1 MFQNKYLLLNSREQ
15 TVLYMLN
22 LGVHY
27 MAQTTKPTAIIV
39 GSGPGGLASAL
50 LLAHSGVDVTIFEK
64 ENKVG
69 GRTKLIHQDGYTFDR
84 GPTFFHYPEVIE
96 EIFQAIGLDAH
107 KELGLMPLDPMYRL
121 VFGAG
126 GHIDATSNLEEMT
139 ERIRELAGDK
149 NANGFKNYVTQNRK
163 KLDLS
168 KQCLQTPWT
177 SPRDILTKRAIR
189 VATVLK
195 PWASVAGDLG
205 KHFDDERVRLAM
217 SFQTKYL
224 GMSPFHAPSLFT
236 ILAFLE
242 YEHGIFHAKGGLGS
256 ITARMGEIAQD
267 MGVKIHC
274 DTPVKSL
281 IYEGKTVV
289 GVRIEGKEVRADKV
303 VVNADFAHAMTTLV
317 PNEKRKKWSN
327 KKLEKKGYS
336 CSTFM
341 LYLGVD
347 KQYDL
352 PHHQIFASSQYE
364 KNLEEITNHRL
375 TWDDPSVYVQ
385 NASITDDSLAPEGH
399 STVYVL
405 VPVPNTHDSIVW
417 DDIKSD
423 YRDLIVKQLAKL
435 GYDDIEDHI
444 VSETV
449 VTPDDWGASDI
460 YRGAVFNL
468 THDLKQMLWRRPH
481 NRFEE
486 ANNLYIV
493 GGGTHPG
500 SGLPTIFESA
510 RISSKL
516 LLADLGIRADWNGV
530 DSWFQD
536 VRRPKVKPRNPV
548 PAKASKGA
556 SGDGH
561 AA

>member
-1 MFQNKYLLLNSREQ
+1 MFNLELRAMPHLN
-15 TVLYMLN
+15 
-22 LGVHY
+22 
-27 MAQTTKPTAIIV
+27 KPTALIV

-50 LLAHSGVDVTIFEK
+50 LLAHSGIDVTILEK
-64 ENKVG
+64 EEKVG
-69 GRTKLIHQDGYTFDR
+69 GRTKLIHKDGFTFDR

-96 EIFQAIGLDAH
+96 EIFQAIGRDAH

-126 GHIDATSNLEEMT
+126 GHIDATSNLEAMT
-139 ERIRELAGDK
+139 DRIRELAGEK
-149 NANGFKNYVTQNRK
+149 NANGFKKYVIQNRK
-163 KLDLS
+163 KLEFS

-177 SPRDILTKRAIR
+177 SPLNVLSKRAIR

-195 PWASVAGDLG
+195 PWSSVAGDLS

-236 ILAFLE
+236 ILSFLE

-256 ITARMGEIAQD
+256 ITARMGEIAEEL
-267 MGVKIHC
+267 GVKIRC
-274 DTPVKSL
+274 STPVKSL
-281 IYEGKTVV
+281 MYEGKTVV
-289 GVRIEGKEVRADKV
+289 GVRIEGEEILADKV
-303 VVNADFAHAMTTLV
+303 VINADFAHAMTTLV
-317 PNEKRKKWSN
+317 PDEKRKKWSD

-352 PHHQIFASSQYE
+352 PHHQIYASTSYE
-364 KNLEEITNHRL
+364 KNLEDITEHRM

-385 NASITDDSLAPEGH
+385 NASITDDSLAPEGQ
-399 STVYVL
+399 STIYVL

-417 DDIKSD
+417 DDIKDD
-423 YRDLIVKQLAKL
+423 YRELIVKQLAKL
-435 GYDDIEDHI
+435 GYDDIDDHI
-444 VSETV
+444 VSETI
-449 VTPDDWGASDI
+449 VTPDDWGASDV

-516 LLADLGIRADWNGV
+516 LLADLGIRADWNGI
-530 DSWFQD
+530 DSWFKD
-536 VRRPKVKPRNPV
+536 VRRPKVKKQAPTPV
-548 PAKASKGA
+548 QAKTIV

>member
-1 MFQNKYLLLNSREQ
+1 MFNLELRAMPHLN
-15 TVLYMLN
+15 
-22 LGVHY
+22 
-27 MAQTTKPTAIIV
+27 KPTALIV

-50 LLAHSGVDVTIFEK
+50 LLAHSGIDVTILEK
-64 ENKVG
+64 EEKVG
-69 GRTKLIHQDGYTFDR
+69 GRTKLIHKDGFTFDR

-96 EIFQAIGLDAH
+96 EIFQAIGRDAH

-126 GHIDATSNLEEMT
+126 GHIDATSNLEAMT
-139 ERIRELAGDK
+139 DRIRELAGEK
-149 NANGFKNYVTQNRK
+149 NANGFKKYVIQNRK
-163 KLDLS
+163 KLEFS

-177 SPRDILTKRAIR
+177 SPLNVLSKRAIR

-195 PWASVAGDLG
+195 PWSSVAGDLS

-236 ILAFLE
+236 ILSFLE

-256 ITARMGEIAQD
+256 ITARMGEIAEEL
-267 MGVKIHC
+267 GVKIRC
-274 DTPVKSL
+274 STPVKSL
-281 IYEGKTVV
+281 MYEGKTVV
-289 GVRIEGKEVRADKV
+289 GVRIEGEEILADKV
-303 VVNADFAHAMTTLV
+303 VINADFAHAMTTLV
-317 PNEKRKKWSN
+317 PDEKRKKWSD

-352 PHHQIFASSQYE
+352 PHHQIYASTSYE
-364 KNLEEITNHRL
+364 KNLEDITEHRM
-375 TWDDPSVYVQ
+375 TWNDPSVYVQ
-385 NASITDDSLAPEGH
+385 NASITDDSLAPEGQ
-399 STVYVL
+399 STIYVL

-417 DDIKSD
+417 DDIKDD
-423 YRDLIVKQLAKL
+423 YRELIVKQLAKL
-435 GYDDIEDHI
+435 GYDDIDDHI
-444 VSETV
+444 VSETI
-449 VTPDDWGASDI
+449 VTPDDWGASDV

-516 LLADLGIRADWNGV
+516 LLADLGIRADWNGI
-530 DSWFQD
+530 DSWFKD
-536 VRRPKVKPRNPV
+536 VRRPKVKKQAPTPV
-548 PAKASKGA
+548 QAKTIV

>member
-1 MFQNKYLLLNSREQ
+1 MSQ
-15 TVLYMLN
+15 TI
-22 LGVHY
+22 
-27 MAQTTKPTAIIV
+27 KPTAIIV

-50 LLAHSGVDVTIFEK
+50 LLAHSGVDVTVLEK
-64 ENKVG
+64 ESQVG
-69 GRTKLIHQDGYTFDR
+69 GRTKLVHKDGYTFDR

-126 GHIDATSNLEEMT
+126 GHIDATSNLEQMT
-139 ERIRELAGDK
+139 DSIRELAGEK
-149 NANGFKNYVTQNRK
+149 NANGFKNYVKQNRK
-163 KLDLS
+163 KLKLS

-177 SPRDILTKRAIR
+177 SPLNVMSKRAIR

-205 KHFDDERVRLAM
+205 KHFDDERIRLAM

-236 ILAFLE
+236 ILSFLE

-256 ITARMGEIAQD
+256 ITARMGEIARE
-267 MGVKIHC
+267 MGVDIRC

-281 IYEGKTVV
+281 IYEGKTVT
-289 GVRIEGKEVRADKV
+289 GVRIEGKEIHADKV

-317 PNEKRKKWSN
+317 PDEKRKKWSN

-352 PHHQIFASSQYE
+352 PHHQIYASSSYE
-364 KNLEEITNHRL
+364 KNLEDITNHRM

-417 DDIKSD
+417 DDIKDD
-423 YRDLIVKQLAKL
+423 YRELIIKQLTKL
-435 GYDDIEDHI
+435 GYDDLADHI
-444 VSETV
+444 VSETI

-468 THDLKQMLWRRPH
+468 THDLKQMLWRRPQ

-530 DSWFQD
+530 DSWFKD
-536 VRRPKVKPRNPV
+536 VRRPKVKPRKSV
-548 PAKASKGA
+548 PAAAKSIV

-561 AA
+561 VA

>member
-1 MFQNKYLLLNSREQ
+1 MS
-15 TVLYMLN
+15 N
-22 LGVHY
+22 LGVQY
-27 MAQTTKPTAIIV
+27 MSQTIKPTAIIV

-50 LLAHSGVDVTIFEK
+50 LLAHSGVDVTVLEK
-64 ENKVG
+64 ESQVG
-69 GRTKLIHQDGYTFDR
+69 GRTKLVHKDGYTFDR
-84 GPTFFHYPEVIE
+84 GPTFFHHPEVIE

-126 GHIDATSNLEEMT
+126 GHIDATSNLEQMT
-139 ERIRELAGDK
+139 DSIRELAGEK
-149 NANGFKNYVTQNRK
+149 NANGFKNYVKQNRK
-163 KLDLS
+163 KLKLS

-177 SPRDILTKRAIR
+177 SPLNVMSKRAIR

-205 KHFDDERVRLAM
+205 KHFDDERIRLAM

-236 ILAFLE
+236 ILSFLE

-256 ITARMGEIAQD
+256 ITARMGEIARE
-267 MGVKIHC
+267 MGVDIRC

-281 IYEGKTVV
+281 IYEGKTVT
-289 GVRIEGKEVRADKV
+289 GVRIEGKEIHADKV

-317 PNEKRKKWSN
+317 PDEKRKKWSN

-352 PHHQIFASSQYE
+352 PHHQIYASSSYE
-364 KNLEEITNHRL
+364 KNLEDITNHRM

-417 DDIKSD
+417 DDIKDD
-423 YRDLIVKQLAKL
+423 YRELIIKQLTKL
-435 GYDDIEDHI
+435 GYDDLADHI
-444 VSETV
+444 VSETI

-468 THDLKQMLWRRPH
+468 THDLKQMLWRRPQ

-530 DSWFQD
+530 DSWFKD
-536 VRRPKVKPRNPV
+536 VRRPKVKPRKSV
-548 PAKASKGA
+548 PAAAKSIV

-561 AA
+561 VA

>member
-1 MFQNKYLLLNSREQ
+1 MSYLRLRYMSQ
-15 TVLYMLN
+15 TI
-22 LGVHY
+22 
-27 MAQTTKPTAIIV
+27 KPTAIIV

-50 LLAHSGVDVTIFEK
+50 LLAHSGVDVTVLEK
-64 ENKVG
+64 ESQVG
-69 GRTKLIHQDGYTFDR
+69 GRTKLVHKDGYTFDR

-126 GHIDATSNLEEMT
+126 GHIDATSNLEQMT
-139 ERIRELAGDK
+139 DSIRELAGEK
-149 NANGFKNYVTQNRK
+149 NANGFKNYVKQNRK
-163 KLDLS
+163 KLELS

-177 SPRDILTKRAIR
+177 SPLNVMSKRAIR

-205 KHFDDERVRLAM
+205 KHFDDERIRLAM

-236 ILAFLE
+236 ILSFLE

-256 ITARMGEIAQD
+256 ITARMGEIARE
-267 MGVKIHC
+267 MGVDIRC

-281 IYEGKTVV
+281 IYEGKTVT
-289 GVRIEGKEVRADKV
+289 GVRIEGKEIHADKV

-317 PNEKRKKWSN
+317 PDEKRKKWSN

-352 PHHQIFASSQYE
+352 PHHQIYASSSYE
-364 KNLEEITNHRL
+364 KNLEDITNHRM

-417 DDIKSD
+417 DDIKDD
-423 YRDLIVKQLAKL
+423 YRELIIKQLAKL
-435 GYDDIEDHI
+435 GYDDVADHI
-444 VSETV
+444 VSETI

-468 THDLKQMLWRRPH
+468 THDLKQMLWRRPQ

-530 DSWFQD
+530 DSWFKD
-536 VRRPKVKPRNPV
+536 VRRPKVKPRKSVPV
-548 PAKASKGA
+548 KAKSIV
-556 SGDGH
+556 SGDGNV
-561 AA
+561 A

>member
-1 MFQNKYLLLNSREQ
+1 MS
-15 TVLYMLN
+15 N
-22 LGVHY
+22 LGVQY
-27 MAQTTKPTAIIV
+27 MSQTIKPTAIIV

-50 LLAHSGVDVTIFEK
+50 LLAHSGVDVTVLEK
-64 ENKVG
+64 ESQVG
-69 GRTKLIHQDGYTFDR
+69 GRTKLVHKDGYTFDR

-126 GHIDATSNLEEMT
+126 GHIDATSNLEQMT
-139 ERIRELAGDK
+139 DSIRELAGEK
-149 NANGFKNYVTQNRK
+149 NANGFKNYVKQNRK
-163 KLDLS
+163 KLKLS

-177 SPRDILTKRAIR
+177 SPLNVMSKRAIR

-205 KHFDDERVRLAM
+205 KHFDDERIRLAM

-236 ILAFLE
+236 ILSFLE

-256 ITARMGEIAQD
+256 ITARMGEIARE
-267 MGVKIHC
+267 MGVDIRC

-281 IYEGKTVV
+281 IYEGKTVT
-289 GVRIEGKEVRADKV
+289 GVRIEGKEIHADKV

-317 PNEKRKKWSN
+317 PDEKRKKWSN

-352 PHHQIFASSQYE
+352 PHHQIYASSSYE
-364 KNLEEITNHRL
+364 KNLEDITNHRM

-417 DDIKSD
+417 DDIKDD
-423 YRDLIVKQLAKL
+423 YRELIIKQLTKL
-435 GYDDIEDHI
+435 GYDDLADHI
-444 VSETV
+444 VSETI

-468 THDLKQMLWRRPH
+468 THDLKQMLWRRPQ

-530 DSWFQD
+530 DSWFKD
-536 VRRPKVKPRNPV
+536 VRRPKVKPRKSV
-548 PAKASKGA
+548 PAAAKSIV

-561 AA
+561 VA

>member
-1 MFQNKYLLLNSREQ
+1 MSQLK
-15 TVLYMLN
+15 
-22 LGVHY
+22 
-27 MAQTTKPTAIIV
+27 KPTALIV

-50 LLAHSGVDVTIFEK
+50 LLAHSGVDVTILEK
-64 ENKVG
+64 EEKVG
-69 GRTKLIHQDGYTFDR
+69 GRTKLVHKDGFTFDR

-96 EIFQAIGLDAH
+96 EIFKAIGRDAH

-126 GHIDATSNLEEMT
+126 GHIDATSNLESMT

-149 NANGFKNYVTQNRK
+149 NANGFKKYVIQNRK
-163 KLDLS
+163 KLEFS

-177 SPRDILTKRAIR
+177 SPLNVLTKRAIR

-195 PWASVAGDLG
+195 PWSSVAGDLS

-256 ITARMGEIAQD
+256 ITARMGEIAEEL
-267 MGVKIHC
+267 GVKIRC
-274 DTPVKSL
+274 STPVESL
-281 IYEGKTVV
+281 MYEGKTVV
-289 GVRIEGKEVRADKV
+289 GVRIKGEEILADKV
-303 VVNADFAHAMTTLV
+303 VINADFAHAMTTLV
-317 PNEKRKKWSN
+317 PDEKRKKWSN

-341 LYLGVD
+341 LYLGID

-352 PHHQIFASSQYE
+352 PHHQIYASSSYE
-364 KNLEEITNHRL
+364 QNLEDITKHRM

-385 NASITDDSLAPEGH
+385 NACMTDDSLAPEGQ
-399 STVYVL
+399 STIYVL

-417 DDIKSD
+417 DDIKDD
-423 YRDLIVKQLAKL
+423 YRELIVKQLGKL
-435 GYDDIEDHI
+435 GYDDIADHI
-444 VSETV
+444 VSETI
-449 VTPDDWGASDI
+449 VTPDDWSASDV

-530 DSWFQD
+530 DSWFKD
-536 VRRPKVKPRNPV
+536 VRRPKVKKQVPTPV
-548 PAKASKGA
+548 QANTIV

>member
-1 MFQNKYLLLNSREQ
+1 MFNLELHAMPHLN
-15 TVLYMLN
+15 
-22 LGVHY
+22 
-27 MAQTTKPTAIIV
+27 KPTALIV

-50 LLAHSGVDVTIFEK
+50 LLAHSGIDVTILEK
-64 ENKVG
+64 EEKVG
-69 GRTKLIHQDGYTFDR
+69 GRTKLVHKDGFTFDR

-96 EIFQAIGLDAH
+96 EIFQAIGRDAH

-126 GHIDATSNLEEMT
+126 GHIDATSNLEAMT
-139 ERIRELAGDK
+139 DRIRELAGEK
-149 NANGFKNYVTQNRK
+149 NANGFKKYVIQNRK
-163 KLDLS
+163 KLEFS

-177 SPRDILTKRAIR
+177 SPLNVLSKRAIR

-195 PWASVAGDLG
+195 PWSSVAGDLS

-236 ILAFLE
+236 ILSFLE

-256 ITARMGEIAQD
+256 ITARMGEIAEEL
-267 MGVKIHC
+267 GVKIRC
-274 DTPVKSL
+274 STPVKSL
-281 IYEGKTVV
+281 MYEGKTVV
-289 GVRIEGKEVRADKV
+289 GVRIEGEEILADKV
-303 VVNADFAHAMTTLV
+303 VINADFAHAMTTLV
-317 PNEKRKKWSN
+317 PDEKRKKWSD

-352 PHHQIFASSQYE
+352 PHHQIYASTSYE
-364 KNLEEITNHRL
+364 KNLEDITEHRM
-375 TWDDPSVYVQ
+375 TWNDPSIYVQ
-385 NASITDDSLAPEGH
+385 NASITDDSLAPEGQ
-399 STVYVL
+399 STIYVL

-417 DDIKSD
+417 DDIKDD
-423 YRDLIVKQLAKL
+423 YRELIVKQLAKL
-435 GYDDIEDHI
+435 GYDGIDDHI
-444 VSETV
+444 VSETI
-449 VTPDDWGASDI
+449 VTPDDWGASDV

-516 LLADLGIRADWNGV
+516 LLADLGIRADWNGI
-530 DSWFQD
+530 DSWFKD
-536 VRRPKVKPRNPV
+536 VRRPKVKKQAPTPV
-548 PAKASKGA
+548 QAKTIV

>member
-1 MFQNKYLLLNSREQ
+1 MVTQ
-15 TVLYMLN
+15 
-22 LGVHY
+22 GVGN
-27 MAQTTKPTAIIV
+27 MTEAKKPTALIV

-50 LLAHSGVDVTIFEK
+50 LLAHSGVDVTVLEK
-64 ENKVG
+64 EEKVG
-69 GRTKLIHQDGYTFDR
+69 GRTKLVHKDGYTFDR

-96 EIFQAIGLDAH
+96 QIFQAIGRDAH

-126 GHIDATSNLEEMT
+126 GHIDATSDLEAMT
-139 ERIRELAGDK
+139 QRIHDLAGEK
-149 NANGFKNYVTQNRK
+149 NANGFKKYVTQNRK
-163 KLDLS
+163 KLEFS

-177 SPRDILTKRAIR
+177 SPLNVLSKRAIR

-195 PWASVAGDLG
+195 PWSSVASDLS

-256 ITARMGEIAQD
+256 ITARMGEIAEEL
-267 MGVKIHC
+267 GVKIRC
-274 DTPVKSL
+274 NTPVKSL
-281 IYEGKTVV
+281 MYEGKTVV
-289 GVRIEGKEVRADKV
+289 GVRIEGEDILADKV
-303 VVNADFAHAMTTLV
+303 VMNADFAHAMTTLV
-317 PNEKRKKWSN
+317 PDEKRKKWSN

-347 KQYDL
+347 KQYPDL
-352 PHHQIFASSQYE
+352 KHHQIYASSSYE
-364 KNLEEITNHRL
+364 QNLEDITNHRL
-375 TWDDPSVYVQ
+375 TWEDPSVYVQ
-385 NASITDDSLAPEGH
+385 NASVTDDSLAPEGH

-405 VPVPNTHDSIVW
+405 VPVPNTHESIVW
-417 DDIKSD
+417 DDIKDD
-423 YRDLIVKQLAKL
+423 YRELIIKQLAKL
-435 GYDDIEDHI
+435 GYDDIADHI
-444 VSETV
+444 VSETIM
-449 VTPDDWGASDI
+449 TPDDWGASDI

-468 THDLKQMLWRRPH
+468 THDLKQMLWRRPN

-486 ANNLYIV
+486 AKNLYIV

-516 LLADLGIRADWNGV
+516 LLADLGIHADWNGV
-530 DSWFQD
+530 DSWFKD
-536 VRRPKVKPRNPV
+536 VRRPKVKKQAPAPV
-548 PAKASKGA
+548 QAKTIAH
-556 SGDGH
+556 GDGN

>member
-1 MFQNKYLLLNSREQ
+1 MSNTN
-15 TVLYMLN
+15 
-22 LGVHY
+22 
-27 MAQTTKPTAIIV
+27 APTAIIV

-50 LLAHSGVDVTIFEK
+50 LLAHSGVNVTVLEK
-64 ENKVG
+64 AEAVG
-69 GRTKLIHQDGYTFDR
+69 GRTRLFKKDGYTFDR

-96 EIFQAIGLDAH
+96 EIFKAIGRDAH

-126 GHIDATSNLEEMT
+126 GHIDATSNLDQMT

-149 NANGFKNYVTQNRK
+149 NANGFKNYVKQNRK

-168 KQCLQTPWT
+168 KQCLQTPWS
-177 SPRDILTKRAIR
+177 SPLDVFSKRAIR

-195 PWASVAGDLG
+195 PWASVAGDLS

-256 ITARMGEIAQD
+256 ITARMGEIAEE
-267 MGVKIHC
+267 MGVDIRLN
-274 DTPVKSL
+274 TPVKSL
-281 IYEGKTVV
+281 IYEGKTVT
-289 GVRIEGKEVRADKV
+289 GVRIDGSEMLADKV
-303 VVNADFAHAMTTLV
+303 VINADFAHAMTTLV
-317 PNEKRKKWSN
+317 PDEKRKKWSN

-347 KQYDL
+347 KEYDL
-352 PHHQIFASSQYE
+352 PHHQIYASSEYE
-364 KNLEEITNHRL
+364 NNLKDITQHRL

-385 NASITDDSLAPEGH
+385 NASITDDSLAPDGH
-399 STVYVL
+399 STIYVL
-405 VPVPNTHDSIVW
+405 VPVPNQHESIVW
-417 DDIKSD
+417 DDIKGD
-423 YRDLIVKQLAKL
+423 FRETIVKQLSKL
-435 GYDDIEDHI
+435 GYDGIEDHI
-444 VSETV
+444 VSETII
-449 VTPDDWGASDI
+449 TPDDWGASDI

-516 LLADLGIRADWNGV
+516 VLADLGMRPDWNGV
-530 DSWFQD
+530 DSWFKD
-536 VRRPKVKPRNPV
+536 VKRPKVAARPTAQP
-548 PAKASKGA
+548 KARGTNN
-556 SGDGH
+556 GEGH

>member
-1 MFQNKYLLLNSREQ
+1 MF
-15 TVLYMLN
+15 N
-22 LGVHY
+22 LGLPAMPHLN
-27 MAQTTKPTAIIV
+27 KPTALIV

-50 LLAHSGVDVTIFEK
+50 LLAHSGIDVTILEK
-64 ENKVG
+64 EEKVG
-69 GRTKLIHQDGYTFDR
+69 GRTKLIHKDGFTFDR

-96 EIFQAIGLDAH
+96 EIFQAIGRDAH

-126 GHIDATSNLEEMT
+126 GHIDATSNLEAMT
-139 ERIRELAGDK
+139 DRIRELAGEK
-149 NANGFKNYVTQNRK
+149 NANGFKKYVIQNRK
-163 KLDLS
+163 KLEFS

-177 SPRDILTKRAIR
+177 SPLNVLSKRAIR

-195 PWASVAGDLG
+195 PWSSVAGDLS

-236 ILAFLE
+236 ILSFLE

-256 ITARMGEIAQD
+256 ITARMGEIAEEL
-267 MGVKIHC
+267 GVKIRC
-274 DTPVKSL
+274 STPVKSL
-281 IYEGKTVV
+281 MYEGKTVV
-289 GVRIEGKEVRADKV
+289 GVRIEGEEILADKV
-303 VVNADFAHAMTTLV
+303 VINADFAHAMTTLV
-317 PNEKRKKWSN
+317 PDEKRKKWSD

-341 LYLGVD
+341 LYLGID

-352 PHHQIFASSQYE
+352 PHHQIYASTTYE
-364 KNLEEITNHRL
+364 KNLEDITEHRM
-375 TWDDPSVYVQ
+375 TWDDPSIYVQ
-385 NASITDDSLAPEGH
+385 NASITDDSLAPEGQ
-399 STVYVL
+399 STIYVL

-417 DDIKSD
+417 DDIKDD
-423 YRDLIVKQLAKL
+423 YRELIVKQLAKL
-435 GYDDIEDHI
+435 GYDGIDDHI
-444 VSETV
+444 VSETI
-449 VTPDDWGASDI
+449 VTPDDWGASDV

-516 LLADLGIRADWNGV
+516 LLADLGIRADWNGI
-530 DSWFQD
+530 DSWFKD
-536 VRRPKVKPRNPV
+536 VRRPKVKKQAPTPV
-548 PAKASKGA
+548 QAKTIV